1 MLHPPTTFKT
11 TLCHNSIQSHR
22 QGLCL
27 VRKDKLITDAR
38 FQVCL
43 FPKFFLAAFLLRFL
57 NKIGHLSGRSS
68 TSSLNNVHAAS
79 TASTR
84 SSLGVEPGVGSLASP
99 RGAKLSVQFNR
110 KVSINEHPV
119 VVVSQ
124 PPQPP
129 PTPKLTPTPRGSEN
143 GDPAAINGESF

>member
-1 MLHPPTTFKT
+1 MPFSKILFSSF
-11 TLCHNSIQSHR
+11 SIAISEQN
-22 QGLCL
+22 C
-27 VRKDKLITDAR
+27 
-38 FQVCL
+38 
-43 FPKFFLAAFLLRFL
+43 FLL
-57 NKIGHLSGRSS
+57 GRSS